1 MAVTAV
7 PASLP
12 APSSACRTD
21 PFPPAPSSPA
31 APASLASLR
40 GRVPV
45 SATLAA
51 NEALGRRREAGEPVL
66 PLAFGE
72 AGLPVHPALRGA
84 LGAVTGGNDYGP
96 VAGRPELRAA
106 AAGYW
111 ARRGLPTTAEEVVS
125 GPGSKPLLFGL
136 LLALGTDVAMPQP
149 SWVSYAAQTAMVG
162 ARAHFVPAPPGEG
175 GVCDPAGLDRAVSQA
190 RAAGRRI
197 GSVIVTLPDNPTGQL
212 ARPGTVR
219 DLAEVAAE
227 HDLVIISDEIYR
239 DLVHDTAP
247 PFTSPA
253 AFAPGRTV
261 VTTSPSKSLALGGW
275 RIGVA
280 RMPDGH
286 LGRVLRDRLLGVCSE
301 IWSAPAGPIQE
312 AAALA
317 FREPPEITERVA
329 SSRRLHATVC
339 RAVAATFAAAGLAVP
354 APHAAFYTYPDFAPW
369 REHLARRHGVATS
382 ADLARHLLD
391 RYGMGVLPGSVFGE
405 RESALRLRVA
415 TGLLYGETSEQQE
428 RALAAPDPLALPWI
442 AAALA
447 RLTEILA
454 DLAPRAPAGRP
465 GHDRS
470 LNSSCPAGAGGAM
483 VK

>member
-1 MAVTAV
+1 
-7 PASLP
+7 
-12 APSSACRTD
+12 
-21 PFPPAPSSPA
+21 
-31 APASLASLR
+31 
-40 GRVPV
+40 
-45 SATLAA
+45 
-51 NEALGRRREAGEPVL
+51 
-66 PLAFGE
+66 
-72 AGLPVHPALRGA
+72 
-84 LGAVTGGNDYGP
+84 
-96 VAGRPELRAA
+96 
-106 AAGYW
+106 
-111 ARRGLPTTAEEVVS
+111 
-125 GPGSKPLLFGL
+125 
-136 LLALGTDVAMPQP
+136 
-149 SWVSYAAQTAMVG
+149 
-162 ARAHFVPAPPGEG
+162 
-175 GVCDPAGLDRAVSQA
+175 VCDPAGLDRAVSQA

-197 GSVIVTLPDNPTGQL
+197 GSVIVTLPDNPTGRL

-219 DLAEVAAE
+219 ALAEVAAG

-239 DLVHDTAP
+239 DLVYDTAP

-261 VTTSPSKSLALGGW
+261 VTTALSKSLALGGW

-280 RMPDGH
+280 RMPDGP

-317 FREPPEITERVA
+317 FSEPPEITERVA
-329 SSRRLHATVC
+329 RSRRLHATVC

-382 ADLARHLLD
+382 AELARHLLD
-391 RYGMGVLPGSVFGE
+391 GYGMGVLPGSAFGE

-454 DLAPRAPAGRP
+454 DLAPWA
-465 GHDRS
+465 S
-470 LNSSCPAGAGGAM
+470 GA
-483 VK
+483 